1 MPARLEKLPV
11 TVRLPLLAA
20 AMIFVAAVASTQA
33 AIFFMTRQSDRQIE
47 TLGQV
52 YLDGLSAAISPYA
65 VRRDEAGIQAA
76 LERALSFQEGI
87 VDRRLLFV
95 SGEGAVIEAAH
106 DEVPLPQAVPPEIQQ
121 LREGFLRADD
131 STLWIWRQLDGDSSA
146 RGTVIANLDTS
157 PFDADRWLLRWALL
171 ISDLLFSG
179 ACAVVGFFLVRRIQ
193 RPVALVARHLYE
205 AALGMLKP
213 IAPEEIPSGDLQ
225 AERMILAFNAM
236 AHATGE
242 RESMLAHMAEQQRQ
256 ADLGR
261 LTATIAHEVRNP
273 LGGMRTAVS
282 TLNRFGDKEEA
293 RKEAVE
299 FLDRGIA
306 TLENV
311 VNATLESYR
320 ARPEWR
326 ALSRQD
332 FEDLRIL
339 VDADARSRDVM
350 LELELDVP
358 DIIPVAA
365 LDVRQALLNLL
376 LNAVRASPKGSKVIL
391 AARLESDDL
400 ILMVKDQGAGLDPG
414 IAHAMVEGDAVKEGH
429 GLGVSVVIRL
439 VERLQG
445 RIAIDSDP
453 AAGTSVTLR
462 FPLQVVENGS

>member
-1 MPARLEKLPV
+1 MLARLEKLPV

-20 AMIFVAAVASTQA
+20 VMIFIAAVASTQA
-33 AIFFMTRQSDRQIE
+33 AMFFMARQSDRQIE

-52 YLDGLSAAISPYA
+52 YLDGLSAAISSYA
-65 VRRDEAGIQAA
+65 ASGDESGIQAA
-76 LERALSFQEGI
+76 LERALAYQEGV
-87 VDRRLLFV
+87 VDRQLVFV
-95 SGEGAVIEAAH
+95 TADGAAIQSARDGIAMEQT
-106 DEVPLPQAVPPEIQQ
+106 VPIDLQQ
-121 LREGFLRADD
+121 SPEGFFRGKDG
-131 STLWIWRQLDGDSSA
+131 TTWIWRQLNSGSSA
-146 RGTVIANLDTS
+146 KGTVIANLDTS
-157 PFDADRWLLRWALL
+157 PFDADRWLLRWALVIL
-171 ISDLLFSG
+171 DLLFSG

-193 RPVALVARHLYE
+193 SPVTTVARHLYE

-213 IAPEEIPSGDLQ
+213 IPPNEIPSGDLQ

-242 RESMLAHMAEQQRQ
+242 RESLLAHMAEQQRQ

-261 LTATIAHEVRNP
+261 LTATVAHEVRNP

-282 TLNRFGDKEEA
+282 TLRRFGESQEA
-293 RKEAVE
+293 REESVE

-339 VDADARSRDVM
+339 VDADARSRDVT
-350 LELELDVP
+350 LNFDLDVP
-358 DIIPVAA
+358 DTMPVAA

-376 LNAVRASPKGSKVIL
+376 LNAVRASSKG
-391 AARLESDDL
+391 AA
-400 ILMVKDQGAGLDPG
+400 VKLGARIEGGELVLSVHDQGPGLDPG
-414 IAHAMVEGDAVKEGH
+414 IARAMVEGGAVEEGK

-445 RIAIDSDP
+445 RIAIESDST
-453 AAGTSVTLR
+453 AGTTVLLH
-462 FPLQVVENGS
+462 FPLQNEEDGF

>member
-1 MPARLEKLPV
+1 MLARLEKLPV

-20 AMIFVAAVASTQA
+20 AMVFVAAVTSTQA
-33 AIFFMTRQSDRQIE
+33 AIFFMARQSDRQIE

-65 VRRDEAGIQAA
+65 ARRDESGIQAA

-87 VDRRLLFV
+87 VDRRLVFV
-95 SGEGAVIEAAH
+95 SEEGAVIEAAH
-106 DEVPLPQAVPPEIQQ
+106 DEVPPEQAVPADIQQ
-121 LREGFLRADD
+121 SAEGFLRGDD
-131 STLWIWRQLDGDSSA
+131 GTIWIWRQLDIGSMV
-146 RGTVIANLDTS
+146 RGTVVANLDTS

-193 RPVALVARHLYE
+193 RPVAMVARHLYE
-205 AALGMLKP
+205 AAFGMLKP
-213 IAPEEIPSGDLQ
+213 IASEEIPSGDLQ

-242 RESMLAHMAEQQRQ
+242 RESLLAHMAEQQRQ

-282 TLNRFGDKEEA
+282 TLRRFGDTQEA
-293 RKEAVE
+293 REESVE

-332 FEDLRIL
+332 FEDLHIL
-339 VDADARSRDVM
+339 VDADARSRDVA
-350 LELELDVP
+350 LKFELDVP

-376 LNAVRASPKGSKVIL
+376 LNAVRASSQGATVL
-391 AARLESDDL
+391 VAAQIVDDEL
-400 ILMVKDQGAGLDPG
+400 VLMVKDQGSGLDPG
-414 IAHAMVEGDAVKEGH
+414 IAHAMVEGGTVEEGQ
-429 GLGVSVVIRL
+429 GLGVSIVIRL

-445 RIAIDSDP
+445 TIAIESVP
-453 AAGTSVTLR
+453 ATGTTVTLR